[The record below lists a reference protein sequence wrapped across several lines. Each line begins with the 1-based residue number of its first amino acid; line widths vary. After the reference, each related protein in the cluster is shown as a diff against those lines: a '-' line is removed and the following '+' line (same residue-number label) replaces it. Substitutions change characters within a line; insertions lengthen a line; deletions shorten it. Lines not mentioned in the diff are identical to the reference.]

1 MRRLRIP
8 QLSLNRGS
16 ACRSHPS
23 TPACPGQRPAPQAVL
38 RRLSVAE
45 VECCSA
51 RRMQAELLGLGFRE
65 SASALNSLAL
75 GWFSALFLVDQPQ
88 PPPPPPGPPPSSPR
102 PARARL
108 HSLILDGPR
117 GPREVFLRGGHISD
131 AAAALLLR
139 AGIGNASVVVVSL
152 RACSLA
158 QARAHA
164 HARARAYAARVTE
177 VRGTSAS
184 DMSSQ
189 ARAHAQV
196 SGTSAGGLAALMHV
210 DWCDV
215 GRGCVVMVGLGR

>member
-1 MRRLRIP
+1 M
-8 QLSLNRGS
+8 
-16 ACRSHPS
+16 
-23 TPACPGQRPAPQAVL
+23 
-38 RRLSVAE
+38 
-45 VECCSA
+45 
-51 RRMQAELLGLGFRE
+51 
-65 SASALNSLAL
+65 
-75 GWFSALFLVDQPQ
+75 
-88 PPPPPPGPPPSSPR
+88 
-102 PARARL
+102 
-108 HSLILDGPR
+108 
-117 GPREVFLRGGHISD
+117 FLRGGHISD

-164 HARARAYAARVTE
+164 HARVRAYAARVTV

-215 GRGCVVMVGLGR
+215 EKGGLVVVGLGR